1 MKNIMLI
8 LLGLFSAQ
16 VVANEIYEQNL
27 FMVET
32 KQIKVE
38 SEKQWVEFIK
48 TNMPRTY
55 VYYQRLDTNAQKRV
69 FKSYQENSNKDITE
83 LVLLEYRNRG

>member
-16 VVANEIYEQNL
+16 VVSNEIYEQNL